1 MKNNKVFTLTNGGKT
16 FFLLSVAVLPIDHK
30 YRKNRIDLFVG
41 RVERDVAPPLP
52 SSEEL
57 HDIVS
62 EYDDIVFS
70 F

>member
-1 MKNNKVFTLTNGGKT
+1 M
-16 FFLLSVAVLPIDHK
+16 
-30 YRKNRIDLFVG
+30 DLFVG
-41 RVERDVAPPLP
+41 RVERDVALPLP

-62 EYDDIVFS
+62 EYDDIVFG

>member
-1 MKNNKVFTLTNGGKT
+1 
-16 FFLLSVAVLPIDHK
+16 VAVLPIDHK
-30 YRKNRIDLFVG
+30 YRKNRMDLFVG
-41 RVERDVAPPLP
+41 RVERDVASPLP

-62 EYDDIVFS
+62 EYDDIVFG